1 MDGKQLEYFA
11 NRLSEFKHVMEE
23 RMGNV
28 ESTLNVAQEDSIS
41 ELSMYDNHPAD
52 VASETFERSKDL
64 ALWGDARL
72 VLGAIDD
79 ALDKIDQGRYGYCD
93 HCGAEINME
102 RLEAIPYTTMCMAC
116 KAGEEIRDKTG
127 SRRPLEE
134 EVFPRPWRYAND
146 DDSVGYD
153 REDIWQDLAQHGLST
168 EIEEVEDEDRGEVQD
183 IEAIPF
189 EKDDG
194 FYFESTKVKGSQ

>member
-1 MDGKQLEYFA
+1 VEAKQLEYFA
-11 NRLSEFKHVMEE
+11 HRLIDLKQVVEE
-23 RMGNV
+23 RKESVG
-28 ESTLNVAQEDSIS
+28 STLNVAQEDSMS

-79 ALDKIDQGRYGYCD
+79 ALDKVEQGRYGLCD
-93 HCGAEINME
+93 HCGDAIDIK
-102 RLEAIPYTTMCMAC
+102 RLDAIPYTTMCMAC

-134 EVFPRPWRYAND
+134 EVLPRPYRHAND
-146 DDSVGYD
+146 DSSVVYD
-153 REDIWQDLAQHGLST
+153 REDVWQDLAQHGLST

-183 IEAIPF
+183 IDAIPY
-189 EKDDG
+189 EEEDG
-194 FYFESTKVKGSQ
+194 FFYESTK